1 MVKPIRVLVID
12 DSALVREILCRLLS
26 RDTDIEIIGTAV
38 DPLHAIKKIKEQR
51 PDVLTLDME
60 MPRMDGL
67 TFLERLMSVYPMP
80 VVVISSLTQLGSAT
94 AIRALELGAVDV
106 VAKPVAGLNSGLEE
120 LFPEIVVKIKNA
132 AAVNMDTLRS
142 QARRERLQRRP
153 GAEQLHVENKGKR
166 PMVSSTDKIIA
177 IGASTGGTVAVKQ
190 ILKDLPANLP
200 GILIV
205 LHMPAGFTAS
215 YAQSLNGTCRMK
227 VKEASDGELLAGGC
241 TYIAPGGR
249 HMLLEKN
256 TGGYR
261 LRLDNGPPVN
271 RHRPS
276 VDKTFLSVAGSASP
290 NSLGVIL
297 TGMGDDGAR
306 GMKEMH
312 DRGSLTIAQDEQSSV
327 VFGMPKKAI
336 ALGAVDKVLP
346 LNEIANNILSFV
358 GV

>member
-1 MVKPIRVLVID
+1 MVKPTRVLVID

-26 RDTDIEIIGTAV
+26 REKGIEVIGTAV

-80 VVVISSLTQLGSAT
+80 VVVISSLTQKGSAT

-106 VAKPVAGLNSGLEE
+106 VAKPVAGLNSGLED
-120 LFPEIVVKIKNA
+120 LFPEIVAKIKNA

-142 QARRERLQRRP
+142 QARREKLQRRP
-153 GAEQLHVENKGKR
+153 GAEQISAENKGKR

-200 GILIV
+200 GILVV

-215 YAQSLNGTCRMK
+215 YAQSLNGACHMR
-227 VKEASDGELLAGGC
+227 VKEAADGEMLSGGC

-256 TGGYR
+256 AGGYR
-261 LRLDNGPPVN
+261 LRLDSSPPVN

-276 VDKTFLSVAGSASP
+276 VDKTFLAVAGSASP

-306 GMKEMH
+306 GLKEMH

-346 LNEIANNILSFV
+346 LGEIANAILSFV
-358 GV
+358 GG